1 MLIPQRACDFANMP
15 EFRVDPGPLPS
26 HTANMMVCCLCPG
39 YVPIKGHAHRSR
51 SPHYYNKLNS
61 ASQSSPARGVS
72 GLQVTVAQQMRWCAR
87 PLCRTGPISAGLRI
101 LSAGL
106 KPRSTSSSGWSRL
119 GRSTT
124 VTRSVR
130 SVAFHRSSW
139 CTRSSKIGPVASV
152 RSDWANLRSCPGVC
166 RAVRSRGPPRRWSTS
181 RIGTVSAHVIRLGRS
196 QVPFSERGGVKD
208 TQGDTGNAAEQARS
222 AALLCG
228 ENTPATLRTGF
239 PSPFAPSPRN
249 SRAGCRVE
257 RGVSDR

>member
-119 GRSTT
+119 CQSTT
-124 VTRSVR
+124 LRFCGR
-130 SVAFHRSSW
+130 IAAIPPYRLDLL
-139 CTRSSKIGPVASV
+139 SSKIGPVTGV
-152 RSDWANLRSCPGVC
+152 ESDWANLRSCLAYAGQPV
-166 RAVRSRGPPRRWSTS
+166 RADRRANGTRPRLAQS
-181 RIGTVSAHVIRLGRS
+181 
-196 QVPFSERGGVKD
+196 
-208 TQGDTGNAAEQARS
+208 
-222 AALLCG
+222 
-228 ENTPATLRTGF
+228 
-239 PSPFAPSPRN
+239 
-249 SRAGCRVE
+249 
-257 RGVSDR
+257 